1 MQKLSGIAVSIPVFL
16 LAFIVGCGS
25 YPQARYY
32 KATPNFDRD
41 EKNLMAF
48 SLQAASVTI
57 SKPSPAKKSSQ
68 GEMENQTKAQLD
80 ALGLTEEIPVGCSAS
95 GLKDTQAFATQMD
108 AKDSLYFLKPKDTFL
123 TKSNMSVTYYDGYH
137 RTKSIGTDF
146 QDDRITIIQAVGGI
160 VASAIGIAALTKG
173 EEPLTLPLVLD
184 FTDPAM
190 FTSQNRNGSKLAP
203 IPNNAKCCYQY
214 KVSQPLGALPTND
227 FFKCRREFWSPSTWF
242 CYTREYPVSACV
254 DLTLEIGTCKDK
266 EHNKDE
272 KIWDG
277 RKETR
282 KEYVV
287 RIPDPTFVETLPFP
301 MKGSITSHTVCG
313 ADIST
318 QPSKSAS
325 TFELLDA
332 ICKQVQAIQQK
343 QKTQTGSK

>member
-1 MQKLSGIAVSIPVFL
+1 MI
-16 LAFIVGCGS
+16 
-25 YPQARYY
+25 
-32 KATPNFDRD
+32 
-41 EKNLMAF
+41 
-48 SLQAASVTI
+48 
-57 SKPSPAKKSSQ
+57 
-68 GEMENQTKAQLD
+68 
-80 ALGLTEEIPVGCSAS
+80 
-95 GLKDTQAFATQMD
+95 
-108 AKDSLYFLKPKDTFL
+108 
-123 TKSNMSVTYYDGYH
+123 
-137 RTKSIGTDF
+137 
-146 QDDRITIIQAVGGI
+146 GGI
-160 VASAIGIAALTKG
+160 VASTIAFTKAADAKAAA
-173 EEPLTLPLVLD
+173 PLRLPLVLD

-227 FFKCRREFWSPSTWF
+227 FFKCRWEFWSPSTWF

-266 EHNKDE
+266 ENNKDE

-277 RKETR
+277 KGTR

-287 RIPDPTFVETLPFP
+287 RIPDPTFVETKPFP

-332 ICKQVQAIQQK
+332 IGKQVQAIQQK